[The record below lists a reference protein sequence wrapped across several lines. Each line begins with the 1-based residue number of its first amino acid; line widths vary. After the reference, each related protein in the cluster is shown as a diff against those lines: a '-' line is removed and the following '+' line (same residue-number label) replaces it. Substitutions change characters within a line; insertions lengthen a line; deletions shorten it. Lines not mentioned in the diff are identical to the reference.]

1 VTQWRWLSAET
12 LNIWHPQE
20 VMEAPWED
28 SGSTAVEDGNHIR
41 FTAVCFNVLKELAP
55 SSDDGVIVVLRFPT
69 HRWQQ

>member
-1 VTQWRWLSAET
+1 
-12 LNIWHPQE
+12 
-20 VMEAPWED
+20 MEAPWED